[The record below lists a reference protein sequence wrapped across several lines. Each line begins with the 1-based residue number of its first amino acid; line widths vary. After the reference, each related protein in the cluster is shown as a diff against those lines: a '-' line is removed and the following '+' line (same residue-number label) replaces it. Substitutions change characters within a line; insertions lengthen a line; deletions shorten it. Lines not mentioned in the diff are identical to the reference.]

1 MIRRSSASVVLHA
14 TLLTRLFVASRSFHI
29 VSSTISSSRR
39 RLFSGSVLTSSPALV
54 DQSGTKFNCNDI
66 PFVCNTRVILTRL
79 RSTLEGTDIDAL
91 EDGLQDT
98 NSLRLPQEGEDG
110 ENSEN
115 EVTCP
120 YYTYASN
127 LVNEALKNALIS
139 NEKQYNS
146 LLNERRKAEE
156 CENLQYKA
164 NLILSN
170 LWQIESGVEKVT
182 VIDWEKEE
190 EVELILNPT
199 KYASPNEEADDLFAT
214 ARKMKRGSQVVQE
227 LLLKNRKAHEGINI
241 LLQELRELQK
251 NFEDSGNFNLTES
264 EEVSLLS
271 IWQRSCNSSKK
282 LGIKKI
288 DAPFT
293 IEQFEDR
300 ISEMEALARSKN
312 KPAKK
317 TKGTSNG
324 TTFRHFD
331 SPSGLKVVG
340 KRL

>member
-1 MIRRSSASVVLHA
+1 
-14 TLLTRLFVASRSFHI
+14 LF
-29 VSSTISSSRR
+29 T
-39 RLFSGSVLTSSPALV
+39 GSVLTSSPSLA
-54 DQSGTKFNCNDI
+54 DQSGTKFNCNGI
-66 PFVCNTRVILTRL
+66 PFVCNARVIFTRL

-91 EDGLQDT
+91 EDGLQGT
-98 NSLRLPQEGEDG
+98 NSLRLAQEGEGD
-110 ENSEN
+110 ENSGS
-115 EVTCP
+115 EVKCP

-127 LVNEALKNALIS
+127 LVCEALENALIS

-199 KYASPNEEADDLFAT
+199 KYASPNEEADALFTT

-241 LLQELRELQK
+241 LLQELRELRK
-251 NFEDSGNFNLTES
+251 DFEDSGNFKMTES
-264 EEVSLLS
+264 DEVSLLS

-300 ISEMEALARSKN
+300 ISEMETRARIKN

-317 TKGTSNG
+317 TKGASNG